1 MITIDKQRAAAFLSD
16 ETGGRIFTVT
26 FRKKDGT
33 ERTINA
39 RRGVTKHLTG
49 GSLRYNPEDK
59 GVLSVYSLKDEGY
72 RMINLD
78 SLISFKIG
86 GHNFA
91 VK

>member
-26 FRKKDGT
+26 FRKKDNS

-86 GHNFA
+86 GHEFK
-91 VK
+91 VV